1 MNKYTKNWVV
11 NVIIISLVPIIL
23 VYLPFAL
30 KMRSVGVVPI
40 KEPGMY
46 NIVKNWDGPNYIV
59 VAKSFYEPS
68 KINQFQYI
76 TQPPSYYTAHLP
88 LFPLLIAAFAPVF
101 GWLYSGVVVNILFGI
116 LLNLLFYTIAKR
128 YTKHPL
134 LLTAVFTIFP
144 ARFLSIR
151 SVIAPE
157 TLLVFL
163 MLLSFFLW
171 EKKKYFGAAM
181 AGAIAVFA
189 KVQALFLF
197 PAYAGALMEGYIKKQ
212 TKFKLQQWVI
222 VLIPTSF
229 VLLCGLFYYLTGDF
243 LAFMNAQSKNGLA
256 LSIPFS
262 QFNYSNVWSN
272 TGWLEEVVIYISMFM
287 LLCVSLW
294 KHERREWFYFAVFY
308 SAFLICLP
316 HRDITRYAYP
326 LVPLFLF
333 QFSEFFTSKNMKW
346 ALLLAFPAIYLYSI
360 NFILTNQAPI
370 IDWMPFVK

>member
-1 MNKYTKNWVV
+1 MQKFFKYWLV
-11 NVIIISLVPIIL
+11 NIIIISLAPIIL
-23 VYLPFAL
+23 VYLPFAFKL
-30 KMRSVGVVPI
+30 NSLGVIPI

-68 KINQFQYI
+68 KISAFHYI
-76 TQPPSYYTAHLP
+76 SQPPSYYTAHLP
-88 LFPLLIAAFAPVF
+88 LFPLVIALLAPVF
-101 GWLYSGVVVNILFGI
+101 GWLYSGLVANLIFGI
-116 LLNLLFYTIAKR
+116 LLNILFYIFAKR
-128 YTKHPL
+128 YSKHPL
-134 LLTAVFTIFP
+134 LLTAIFTVFP

-157 TLLVFL
+157 T
-163 MLLSFFLW
+163 MLLFIMFLSFYLW
-171 EKKKYFGAAM
+171 EQKRYFGASM
-181 AGAIAVFA
+181 AGAFAVFA

-197 PAYAGALMEGYIKKQ
+197 PAYAGAYIEAYLNKQ
-212 TKFKLQQWVI
+212 ERFKFSQWFI
-222 VLIPTSF
+222 VLIPASF

-243 LAFMNAQSKNGLA
+243 LAFMHSQSKNGLA
-256 LSIPFS
+256 ISLPFS

-272 TGWLEEVVIYISMFM
+272 TGWLEEVAIYIVMFM

-326 LVPLFLF
+326 LVPFFLF
-333 QFSEFFTSKNMKW
+333 RFSDFFTSKNFKW

-370 IDWMPFVK
+370 IDWSPFVQ